1 MYNYFK
7 LAEEN
12 ISQELRLKQEI
23 ILLKKQRK
31 IKGLCNSKLYTEDF
45 LILASVVTG
54 DVFQFMLLLL

>member
-12 ISQELRLKQEI
+12 ISQEFRLKQEI
-23 ILLKKQRK
+23 TLLKKQSK
-31 IKGLCNSKLYTEDF
+31 IKDLYNSKLYTEDF

>member
-12 ISQELRLKQEI
+12 ISQEFRLKQEI
-23 ILLKKQRK
+23 ILLKKQSK
-31 IKGLCNSKLYTEDF
+31 IKDLYNSKLHTEDF

-54 DVFQFMLLLL
+54 DIFQFMLLLL

>member
-12 ISQELRLKQEI
+12 ISQEFRLKQEI
-23 ILLKKQRK
+23 LLLKKRSK
-31 IKGLCNSKLYTEDF
+31 IKDLYNSKLYTEDF

>member
-12 ISQELRLKQEI
+12 ISQEFRLKQEI
-23 ILLKKQRK
+23 ILLKKQSK
-31 IKGLCNSKLYTEDF
+31 IKDLYNPKLYTEDF

>member
-12 ISQELRLKQEI
+12 ISREFRLKQEI
-23 ILLKKQRK
+23 LLLKKQSK
-31 IKGLCNSKLYTEDF
+31 IKDLYNSKLYTEDF
-45 LILASVVTG
+45 LILASVVTW